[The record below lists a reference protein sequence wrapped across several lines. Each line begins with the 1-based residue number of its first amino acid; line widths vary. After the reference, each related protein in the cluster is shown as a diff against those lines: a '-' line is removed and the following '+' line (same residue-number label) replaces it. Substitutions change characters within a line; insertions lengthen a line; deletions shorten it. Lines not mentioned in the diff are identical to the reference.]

1 MKHSHSCQSMPVGP
15 KSSDE
20 SQESQQ
26 DLLDISMESSRPQ
39 FLSKSSPSNSAS
51 SDEQKS
57 LDLSTSSEKP
67 LKSQLIDQ
75 EPKGAKSFNEWS

>member
-1 MKHSHSCQSMPVGP
+1 MPVGP

-26 DLLDISMESSRPQ
+26 DLLDTSMESSRQQ
-39 FLSKSSPSNSAS
+39 FLSKSSPSNSVS

-67 LKSQLIDQ
+67 LKSQEITQ
-75 EPKGAKSFNEWS
+75 GTKGAENA